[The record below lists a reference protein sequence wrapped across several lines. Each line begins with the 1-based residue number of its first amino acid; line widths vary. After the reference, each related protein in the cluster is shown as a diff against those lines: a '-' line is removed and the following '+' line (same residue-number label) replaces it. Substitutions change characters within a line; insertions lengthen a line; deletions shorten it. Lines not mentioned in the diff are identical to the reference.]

1 MSTEV
6 QRRENNRADV
16 ILNAAALL
24 FANQGFHK
32 TTIRDITGAVDMLP
46 GGVYYHFDSK
56 VEILLAVYR
65 EGVRRVIDSVEGH
78 LSQASD
84 EPWDRLR
91 AAVVGHIEAILA
103 PSAYARV
110 IVTVRPDDV
119 ANKAAE
125 LKAIRDEYERIW
137 RELVDEVAPALDP
150 TLFRL
155 LLLGAANS
163 AQLWYR
169 TDGLSPAEIGN
180 SLVDAFRLPMKGAGR

>member
-16 ILNAAALL
+16 ILDAAALL

-46 GGVYYHFDSK
+46 GGVYYHFGSK

-65 EGVRRVIDSVEGH
+65 EGVRRVIESVEGH
-78 LSQASD
+78 LSQAGA
-84 EPWDRLR
+84 EPWERLQ

-119 ANKAAE
+119 ADRADE
-125 LKAIRDEYERIW
+125 LKTIRDEYEHAW
-137 RELVDEVAPALDP
+137 RRLVDEVAPALDP

-163 AQLWYR
+163 SQLWYR
-169 TDGLSPAEIGN
+169 SDGRSPAEIGET
-180 SLVDAFRLPMKGAGR
+180 LVDAFRFPMEVR

>member
-16 ILNAAALL
+16 ILDAAALL

-46 GGVYYHFDSK
+46 GGVYYHFGSK

-65 EGVRRVIDSVEGH
+65 EGVRRVIDSVERH
-78 LSQASD
+78 LAPAPDQ
-84 EPWDRLR
+84 PWERLR
-91 AAVVGHIEAILA
+91 AAVIGHIEAILA

-119 ANKAAE
+119 PDMADE
-125 LKAIRDEYERIW
+125 LKVVRDEYEQVW
-137 RELVDEVAPALDP
+137 KELVAEVSPGIDA

-169 TDGLSPAEIGN
+169 ADGLSPGEIGN
-180 SLVDAFRLPMKGAGR
+180 TLVDAFRLPMGGGD